1 VKRSGGRD
9 RGRCSLKCMFV
20 VGLSG
25 VLGGRSLRLA
35 SALST
40 SDIEELLLI
49 SVSDDGDGQ

>member
-1 VKRSGGRD
+1 MLVEMYVRGGPPEYW
-9 RGRCSLKCMFV
+9 
-20 VGLSG
+20 
-25 VLGGRSLRLA
+25 GGGSFRLA